1 MSLKTAAIRF
11 AERHDLPDWLV
22 RRAIAHMVAKT
33 ARKLAAQPADPAAFS
48 TEMGA
53 RVVAE
58 HADAANAQH
67 YALPPEFFAA
77 TLGPARKYSSC
88 LYPRGDE
95 SLAMAEDAALR
106 ATMEHAALA
115 DGQDILELGCGWGSL
130 TLSMTRA
137 LPHAHI
143 TAVSNSAP
151 QRAYIEGA
159 AAARGLTNV
168 AIITADMNDFTTDAR
183 FDRVVSVE
191 MFEHMANWGQLLS
204 RISGWLKP
212 ESGRLFI
219 HIFSHLTHG
228 YRFDHG
234 DAADWIGQYFFTG
247 GIMPSHD
254 LMAQFDAIFEIEE
267 SWRWNGENYARTA
280 RQWLANFDANHA
292 AISPI
297 LRDVYGDDADIWRR
311 RWRFFYLATEGLFD
325 HGGGEPWAVSH
336 YRLKPR

>member
-1 MSLKTAAIRF
+1 MSLKIAAIRF

-22 RRAIAHMVAKT
+22 RRAIARMVAKT
-33 ARKLAAQPADPAAFS
+33 ARKLAAQPANTAGFAA
-48 TEMGA
+48 EMA
-53 RVVAE
+53 AHAVAE
-58 HADAANAQH
+58 HSDAANQQH
-67 YALPPEFFAA
+67 YALPPEFFSA

-95 SLAMAEDAALR
+95 SLPVAEDAALR
-106 ATMEHAALA
+106 ATMDHAALG
-115 DGQDILELGCGWGSL
+115 DGQQILELGCGWGSL
-130 TLSMTRA
+130 TLAMAATFPA
-137 LPHAHI
+137 AHI

-151 QRAYIEGA
+151 QRAYIEAA
-159 AAARGLTNV
+159 AAARGLHNV
-168 AIITADMNDFTTDAR
+168 TIITADMNDFATQAR

-191 MFEHMANWGQLLS
+191 MFEHMANWAPLLH
-204 RISGWLKP
+204 RIHSWLKP

-219 HIFSHLTHG
+219 HIFSHLTHA

-254 LMAQFDAIFEIEE
+254 LMAQFDPIFETEE

-292 AISPI
+292 AITPI
-297 LRDVYGDDADIWRR
+297 LQDVYGADAAIWRR
-311 RWRFFYLATEGLFD
+311 RWRFFYLATEGLFG